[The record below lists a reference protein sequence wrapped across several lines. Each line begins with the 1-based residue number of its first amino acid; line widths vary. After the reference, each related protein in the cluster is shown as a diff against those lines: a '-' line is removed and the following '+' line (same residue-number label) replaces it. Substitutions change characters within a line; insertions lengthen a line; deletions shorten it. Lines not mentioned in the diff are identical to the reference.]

1 MEIDSTIAWLVIIL
15 SLIGHL
21 SLLLI
26 GNSFAFADPEN
37 LDQNSTEKSYGLITV
52 KDRFSSA
59 FLFFRVIFLFLAAFF
74 LLIGFSSPIFGNYY
88 LTILVCI
95 AYILISNFIVDLV
108 LVFNSKLIA
117 RSSSGIS
124 KVVVTFF
131 DLISN
136 FNRTILKFIFKSK
149 NILQDDDL
157 DDSLREVSV
166 PVDSVD
172 SSIVEHE
179 IEMIKGVVSLD
190 RITAREVMVPRVDIE
205 ALSVDTPINEIAKKM
220 AKSGHSRIPVFDPD
234 LDHVKGIVYARDIL
248 VLFNN
253 DDQVDKKISP
263 QKIRPALFIPE
274 SKSLSELLSEFKDLR
289 VHIAIVVD
297 EHGGVSGLV
306 TIDDLLEEIVG
317 DIQDEFD
324 LYDSDFEV
332 ISNKEFV
339 IDAHMT
345 LEKLSEISGVG
356 IEGDGFDTVAGF
368 VYSKLGRIPSV
379 GDFVDF
385 NRITIEVV
393 ETTGRRIKKLKLTG
407 DFPQV
412 LTKK

>member
-52 KDRFSSA
+52 KDRYSSA

-332 ISNKEFV
+332 ISHKEFV

>member
-1 MEIDSTIAWLVIIL
+1 MEIDSTIVWLVIIL

-52 KDRFSSA
+52 KDRYSSA

-136 FNRTILKFIFKSK
+136 FNRNILKFIFKSK

>member
-52 KDRFSSA
+52 KDRYSSA